1 MMDENATQEKN
12 ALAWNKRAS
21 NILKSELAR
30 LGITY
35 EELAKKLNAI
45 GVDETGN
52 TIRLKMHR
60 GTFQFAFFLQCAEA
74 IGLEKLQ
81 IK

>member
-1 MMDENATQEKN
+1 MIDENEPQEKN

-21 NILKSELAR
+21 NLLKSELAR
-30 LGITY
+30 SGLTY
-35 EELAKKLNAI
+35 EELAKKLNII
-45 GVDETGN
+45 GVDETAN